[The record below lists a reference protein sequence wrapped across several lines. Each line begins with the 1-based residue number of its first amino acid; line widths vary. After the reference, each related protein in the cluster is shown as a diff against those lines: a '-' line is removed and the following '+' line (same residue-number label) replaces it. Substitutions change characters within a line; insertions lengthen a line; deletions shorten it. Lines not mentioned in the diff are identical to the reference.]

1 MCKAIEETSKV
12 WDTPSIGCRNLT
24 KLLPNNNHK
33 LTTANHR
40 LVKTHIRKLT
50 AQSYYSALQ
59 LTFAADKSNRSCD
72 RIVTALFANSGLDT
86 SVTSLSCSDW
96 RYSNVN

>member
-1 MCKAIEETSKV
+1 MCKAIQETSKA
-12 WDTPSIGCRNLT
+12 WDTPSSGCENLT
-24 KLLPNNNHK
+24 KLVLPNNNHE

-72 RIVTALFANSGLDT
+72 RIVTASAVCEQRPGYVIHVAQLQRLAIQ
-86 SVTSLSCSDW
+86 
-96 RYSNVN
+96 